1 MNVLVFAEQRGGK
14 LKKASLEA
22 VSVGRELA
30 DVTGGSV
37 AAVLVGQGIASLAE
51 PLGKTGADKVYI
63 GEDPLFASYSND
75 AYGLAV
81 SKAAQIWGAEALL
94 FPGTAMGK
102 DLAPKVCARLGAG
115 LLSDVTAFKLEGG
128 TLQLTRPIY
137 SGKAFATLSPVP
149 GKPFALT
156 LRPNVFPIGDK
167 ARTPE
172 VVPLEHGVTQGD
184 IKAVVESII
193 AAEGGTL
200 DVAEADI
207 IVSGGRG
214 LKGPENFPLLE
225 AFAKE
230 LSAAVGAS
238 RAAVD
243 AGWIDHA
250 HQVGQTGKVV
260 SPTLYFACG
269 ISGAIQHL
277 AGMSSSK
284 VIVAINKDPEAPIFK
299 VATYGVVGDLFEVIP
314 MLTQAVKELKSRQ

>member
-1 MNVLVFAEQRGGK
+1 MKILVFAEQRGGK

-22 VSVGRELA
+22 VSAGRELA
-30 DVTGGSV
+30 DATGGSV
-37 AAVLVGQGIASLAE
+37 TAVVLGQGIAALPAALAQA
-51 PLGKTGADKVYI
+51 GAEKVFV
-63 GEDPLFASYSND
+63 GDDALFAGYSND
-75 AYGLAV
+75 AYGLATG
-81 SKAAQIWGAEALL
+81 KAAQLSGAEVLL

-115 LLSDVTAFKLEGG
+115 LLSDVTAFTVEAG
-128 TLQLTRPIY
+128 TPLFKRPIY
-137 SGKAFATLSPVP
+137 SGKAFATYAPAP
-149 GKPFALT
+149 GRPFGVT
-156 LRPNVFPIGDK
+156 LRPNVFPVGDK

-184 IKAVVESII
+184 VRAAVESII
-193 AAEGGTL
+193 AAQEGTL

-230 LSAAVGAS
+230 LGAAVGAS

-260 SPTLYFACG
+260 SPSLYVACG

-277 AGMSSSK
+277 AGMSTSK
-284 VIVAINKDPEAPIFK
+284 VIVAINKDSDAPIFK
-299 VATYGVVGDLFEVIP
+299 VATYGIVGDLFEVLP
-314 MLTQAVKELKSRQ
+314 MLAQAVREAKAKQ